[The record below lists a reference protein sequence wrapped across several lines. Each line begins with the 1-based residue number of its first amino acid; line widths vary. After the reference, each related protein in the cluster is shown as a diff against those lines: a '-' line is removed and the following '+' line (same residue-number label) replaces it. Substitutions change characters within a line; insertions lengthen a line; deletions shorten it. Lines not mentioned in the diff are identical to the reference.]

1 MKQSMCSP
9 VMIALLWLSGCSA
22 MNTARDGLR
31 TVDHLMPH
39 ISTVPADK
47 DEQVKIFVREKVLA
61 AELIVLVSQGNLPA

>member
-1 MKQSMCSP
+1 
-9 VMIALLWLSGCSA
+9 
-22 MNTARDGLR
+22 MNTARDRLR

-47 DEQVKIFVREKVLA
+47 GEQVKIFVREKVLA